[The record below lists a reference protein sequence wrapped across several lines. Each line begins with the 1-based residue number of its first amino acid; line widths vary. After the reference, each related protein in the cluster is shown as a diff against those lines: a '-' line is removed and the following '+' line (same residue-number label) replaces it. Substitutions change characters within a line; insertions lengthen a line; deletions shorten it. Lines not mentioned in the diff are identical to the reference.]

1 MTTYSDL
8 LEIASAA
15 VDIAADLIRTH
26 RPGALTA
33 KGDRDMATEVDF
45 AVEHRVGSFLRD
57 ATPGIAFLGEEQGH
71 QGDNSNLMWALDPID
86 GTANFVHGI
95 PLCGVSLGLV
105 QDRRPVLGVI
115 DLPFLG
121 TRYSA
126 VENRGAYANETP
138 IAVSKTDQ
146 LSQAIVAIGDY
157 AVGDNAQQRNQPRLA
172 VTRQLAAQAQRV
184 RMHGSAAVDLAW
196 LAHGKIDALV
206 TLSNKPWDMAAGVII
221 AREAGAQVIDKD
233 GSPHTVQSQATIGAG
248 PELIP
253 QVLRLVKDA
262 QTELLE
268 RTPTQR

>member
-1 MTTYSDL
+1 MTDYSDL

-26 RPGALTA
+26 RPGTLTT

-45 AVEHRVGSFLRD
+45 AIEQRVRSFLRD
-57 ATPGIAFLGEEQGH
+57 ATSNIGFLGEEEGSK
-71 QGDNSNLMWALDPID
+71 GDNSDLMWALDPID

-105 QDRRPVLGVI
+105 EDNRPILGVI

-126 VENRGAYANETP
+126 AENQGAYANGTP
-138 IAVSKTDQ
+138 IAVSKTEG
-146 LSQAIVAIGDY
+146 LAQAIVAIGDY
-157 AVGDNAQQRNQPRLA
+157 AVGDNAHQRNRLRLA
-172 VTRQLAAQAQRV
+172 VTGQLAAQAQRV

-196 LAHGKIDALV
+196 LAHGKIDALI

-221 AREAGAQVIDKD
+221 AREAGAHVIDKD
-233 GSPHTVQSQATIGAG
+233 GSPHSLRSHATIGAG
-248 PELIP
+248 PELIASIM
-253 QVLRLVKDA
+253 QIVRDA
-262 QTELLE
+262 L
-268 RTPTQR
+268 P